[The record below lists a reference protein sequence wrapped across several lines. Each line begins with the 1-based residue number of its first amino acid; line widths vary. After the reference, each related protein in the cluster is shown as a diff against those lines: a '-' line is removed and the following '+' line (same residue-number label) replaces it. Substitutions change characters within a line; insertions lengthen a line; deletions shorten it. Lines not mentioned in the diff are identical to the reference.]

1 MDNTELKDL
10 VISWFAL
17 SLAFMFLFTGVRF
30 GSFFE
35 GVSKLS
41 FDLLFVFLFIVA
53 VSFITHELAHRQ
65 VAKKLGF
72 NAKFEMWPTG
82 LLIAVVS
89 SLFGIIFA
97 APGAVVI
104 SAGIVNSRRN
114 LEEASF
120 KISAAGPIANIVLG
134 AILLYSVFI
143 FGSPELFLAAQIN
156 IWLAL
161 FNLLPFPPLDGSKIF
176 QHNPKA
182 WVFIFLIAVGLF
194 GFMIYF

>member
-1 MDNTELKDL
+1 MDSTEVKDI

-17 SLAFMFLFTGVRF
+17 SLAFMIAVRMVSLEYFLI
-30 GSFFE
+30 
-35 GVSKLS
+35 
-41 FDLLFVFLFIVA
+41 FLFIVA

-65 VAKKLGF
+65 VAKRLGF
-72 NAKFEMWPTG
+72 NAKFEMWPMG
-82 LLIAVVS
+82 LLIAIVS
-89 SLFGIIFA
+89 SMGGFIFA

-120 KISAAGPIANIVLG
+120 KISAAGPVANIVLG
-134 AILLYSVFI
+134 AILLYLVFI
-143 FGSPELFLAAQIN
+143 FNSPVLFLAAQIN

-176 QHNPKA
+176 YHNPKA
-182 WVFIFLIAVGLF
+182 WVFIFLVAIGLF
-194 GFMIYF
+194 GFMNFI